1 MKAIITLL
9 VLPLCFSCLA
19 IAGERFTPEK
29 RHPGHTIEATFIPKQ
44 DSYRLGESVEV
55 VLKID
60 NIGDADFK
68 FMRGG
73 RQRGSRDN
81 QFAFS
86 AQQNDRMLPDIGNPI
101 HFGGLGAYVHL
112 KPGQS
117 VEIPVDLT
125 KWFRF
130 EKPGR
135 IMLRGSYYMG
145 FSDPSQAGYSFIWED
160 FACAEFSIQMKENG

>member
-1 MKAIITLL
+1 MQISSLCEAADSAVREITN
-9 VLPLCFSCLA
+9 LPFQPSKMTGCFL
-19 IAGERFTPEK
+19 I
-29 RHPGHTIEATFIPKQ
+29 
-44 DSYRLGESVEV
+44 
-55 VLKID
+55 
-60 NIGDADFK
+60 
-68 FMRGG
+68 
-73 RQRGSRDN
+73 
-81 QFAFS
+81 
-86 AQQNDRMLPDIGNPI
+86 IGNPI

-160 FACAEFSIQMKENG
+160 FACAEFSIQIKENG